1 MLNYHETI
9 SSKEKKVL
17 LSLSII
23 SLCSIFITQRYDSSV
38 KINAINNFF
47 SRILI
52 SEERTN
58 FFINNFQL
66 PSGQYLKDCAVG
78 GNVNSTCLGTPVYQ
92 INRTSRN
99 YDINEEKHP
108 FLKWISFQK
117 NYPYIRYYLY
127 NWESTI
133 LELNEEFYF
142 VFRKGPLRFFSE
154 YIFQLS
160 HNKINLYYPTYGD
173 YSIKYFGILGVGI
186 NFLFLNRLSV
196 AVFLNLLIFISV
208 KKYRKFSLILLIII
222 FSFVLSY
229 LGDGIEYLR
238 HTYVSTILYIIFTY
252 LFFLRIIS
260 DFLDKLINYLKKKV

>member
-1 MLNYHETI
+1 MDEDTQEIINVPLTI
-9 SSKEKKVL
+9 WEV
-17 LSLSII
+17 
-23 SLCSIFITQRYDSSV
+23 
-38 KINAINNFF
+38 
-47 SRILI
+47 
-52 SEERTN
+52 
-58 FFINNFQL
+58 
-66 PSGQYLKDCAVG
+66 
-78 GNVNSTCLGTPVYQ
+78 
-92 INRTSRN
+92 RN
-99 YDINEEKHP
+99 
-108 FLKWISFQK
+108 
-117 NYPYIRYYLY
+117 IRYYLY